1 LVPTGPSSVPPVGPP
16 IEVPLIA
23 PPIIPLV
30 SPPATLIT
38 PEPDTFVLFG
48 GVLVLGIAIA
58 RIKALRDRRRKH

>member
-1 LVPTGPSSVPPVGPP
+1 VP

-23 PPIIPLV
+23 PPIMPLV
-30 SPPATLIT
+30 SPPGTLIT